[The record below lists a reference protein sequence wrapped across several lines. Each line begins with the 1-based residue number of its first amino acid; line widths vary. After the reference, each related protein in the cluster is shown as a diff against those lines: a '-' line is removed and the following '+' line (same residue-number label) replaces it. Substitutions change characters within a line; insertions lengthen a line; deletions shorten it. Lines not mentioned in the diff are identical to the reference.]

1 MKHNLIHLIFCL
13 LSLFSVIP
21 LSAAQRAPAYY
32 VFDGRN
38 LHVMDDRPVQASYVR
53 WQIWLYP
60 EHVPIARQT
69 TGSPYSR
76 WGLLEGRSAE
86 NVMQQLE
93 TFQGFERA
101 YLHFFGPGEW
111 GRHTFFNP
119 VGPVAV
125 TSEAAK
131 NEPAEALYLNQLNGR
146 INALITTLQPSLE
159 NNKNDG
165 PSSAVKDYF
174 EQVENCLAQVAK
186 LYSELNHP
194 HPQLSFIDD
203 GIARTRSTVEGV
215 DNGVRQI
222 TAALPTVKL
231 PTNNA
236 WKFHKEW
243 AGSDGIIEVAVSEVG
258 SGVRVQQTW
267 TGGDGGMRGLVVLTT
282 VPYEDI
288 GDVELDGPGRSG
300 GRAWTVRV
308 GSAGSQFRE
317 TGTSPERQTAK
328 GLLRAV
334 NYETTVNFVYLDFS
348 NPAEAQDAYVYFL
361 YHQELGR

>member
-1 MKHNLIHLIFCL
+1 MKRNLIHLIFFL
-13 LSLFSVIP
+13 LSLFSVVP
-21 LSAAQRAPAYY
+21 PAAAQQAPAYY

-38 LHVMDDRPVQASYVR
+38 LHVIDDRPVQASYVR

-60 EHVPIARQT
+60 EHVPIPRQT
-69 TGSPYSR
+69 TGLPYSR

-86 NVMQQLE
+86 NVLQQLE

-101 YLHFFGPGEW
+101 YSHFFGPGEW
-111 GRHTFFNP
+111 GQYTFFNP
-119 VGPVAV
+119 VGPIAI
-125 TSEAAK
+125 TSEAVK
-131 NEPAEALYLNQLNGR
+131 NEPTEAPYLNQLSGR
-146 INALITTLQPSLE
+146 INTLITTLQPSLE
-159 NNKNDG
+159 NNRNDG
-165 PSSAVKDYF
+165 SSSSIKDYF
-174 EQVENCLAQVAK
+174 EQVENCLAQVAR
-186 LYSELNHP
+186 LYGQLNQV

-203 GIARTRSTVEGV
+203 GIARTRSTVARAE
-215 DNGVRQI
+215 NGIGQI

-231 PTNNA
+231 PTSNS
-236 WKFHKEW
+236 WKFHREW

-308 GSAGSQFRE
+308 GSAGSPFPE
-317 TGTSPERQTAK
+317 TGTSPERKTAK

-334 NYETTVNFVYLDFS
+334 NYETTVNFVYFDFS

>member
-1 MKHNLIHLIFCL
+1 MKPNLIHLIFFL
-13 LSLFSVIP
+13 LSLFSVVP
-21 LSAAQRAPAYY
+21 PAAAQQAPAHY

-60 EHVPIARQT
+60 EHVHIPRQT

-93 TFQGFERA
+93 TFQGFERE
-101 YLHFFGPGEW
+101 YLNFFGPGEW
-111 GRHTFFNP
+111 GEYTFFNP
-119 VGPVAV
+119 VGPIAI
-125 TSEAAK
+125 TSEAVK
-131 NEPAEALYLNQLNGR
+131 NEPAEALYLSQLNAR
-146 INALITTLQPSLE
+146 INTLITTLQPSLE

-165 PSSAVKDYF
+165 SSSPVKDYF

-186 LYSELNHP
+186 LYSQLNHV
-194 HPQLSFIDD
+194 HPQLYFIDD
-203 GIARTRSTVEGV
+203 GITRTRSTVARIE
-215 DNGVRQI
+215 NGVRQI

-231 PTNNA
+231 PTSNA

-243 AGSDGIIEVAVSEVG
+243 AGSDGIIEVAVSEER

-267 TGGDGGMRGLVVLTT
+267 TGGDGGMRGSVALTT

-288 GDVELDGPGRSG
+288 GNIELDAPTRNGD
-300 GRAWTVRV
+300 RAWTVRV
-308 GSAGSQFRE
+308 GSAGSPFAE
-317 TGTSPERQTAK
+317 TWTSPERKTAR
-328 GLLRAV
+328 GFLRAV
-334 NYETTVNFVYLDFS
+334 DYETTGNFVYLDFS
-348 NPAEAQDAYVYFL
+348 NLAEAQDAYLYFL